1 MISFFLLRTLL
12 HQHGCYVAVFNV
24 AVAFFGAFIRY
35 MFRLHLFLPFW
46 SLAVD
51 HLSVQLN
58 QLLDLTVYRS
68 SAEVGSPSTSAL

>member
-1 MISFFLLRTLL
+1 MIYFFLLRTL

-24 AVAFFGAFIRY
+24 AVAFFGAYIRY

-46 SLAVD
+46 LLAVD